1 MSDSTFSIKQGAQ
14 NPSLDATL
22 TKGDGSAQDL
32 TGGTV
37 TFSMKRQRTGA
48 VKVNAGACTIVNA
61 PGTDGKVKYA
71 WQAADTDTPGVYR
84 GSFKVTGLAGG
95 PAVFPTSG
103 FVWVTVN
110 PKASS

>member
-1 MSDSTFSIKQGAQ
+1 MSDSHFQIKSGAQ

-22 TKGDGSAQDL
+22 TKGDGTPQDL

-37 TFSMKRQRTGA
+37 TWSMRRKRTGV
-48 VKVNAGACTIVNA
+48 VKVNAGACTIVSPTA
-61 PGTDGKVKYA
+61 GTVKYA
-71 WQAADTDTPGVYR
+71 WGAGDVDTPGVFY

-103 FVWVTVN
+103 YIWVTVI